1 MRSSSPASPAE
12 SREAREGA
20 PSGPVSMKSVE
31 LAERGAGI
39 AWDAAHARWSVQ
51 VFGAGGASGRELVRG
66 LLECGHAPGRLTL
79 FGRSARMLQWRGQ
92 RLPIHAQPASPPR
105 ADLAFLC
112 TPPELSRELAP
123 RLAERGTR
131 VIDLGGGLCTRP
143 GATLCLAEV
152 NGAELG
158 AFTEELAL
166 PLPTAAL
173 IAPALVRLEREVGLA
188 EVDLFA
194 VVGAA
199 AAGAEGIFALR
210 AELRERGAEGGT
222 PSHAPEAR
230 VGNLRPGEVL
240 RPGFEAELG
249 RQLRTLLGQPELLL
263 DVDLQAGDLERCD
276 AFALKVLLH
285 APLEPQA
292 ARELFAAS
300 DSLQVV
306 EDGRLLTPA
315 SSTGRT
321 RLQVG
326 RIRSGSRGPRSLCF
340 SAAGDQL
347 LAGSSC
353 AALRVAARLPVG
365 G

>member
-1 MRSSSPASPAE
+1 MR
-12 SREAREGA
+12 A
-20 PSGPVSMKSVE
+20 PE
-31 LAERGAGI
+31 LAERDPGI
-39 AWDAAHARWSVQ
+39 SWDAGHARWNVQ
-51 VFGAGGASGRELVRG
+51 VYGAGGARGRELVRG
-66 LLECGHAPGRLTL
+66 LLQCGHPPGRLTL
-79 FGRSARMLQWRGQ
+79 FGRSARQLRWHGQ
-92 RLPIHAQPASPPR
+92 RLPIHALPPSPPR

-112 TPPELSRELAP
+112 TPAELSRELAP
-123 RLAERGTR
+123 RLAAHGTR
-131 VIDLGGGLCTRP
+131 VIDLGGGLRTRP
-143 GATLCLAEV
+143 GCTLALAEL
-152 NGAELG
+152 NGGALG

-166 PLPTAAL
+166 PLPTTAL
-173 IAPALVRLEREVGLA
+173 IGPALALLEREVGLA

-199 AAGAEGIFALR
+199 AEGAEGIFALR
-210 AELRERGAEGGT
+210 AELRERAASGGAAS
-222 PSHAPEAR
+222 PRPEAR
-230 VGNLRPGEVL
+230 IGNLRPGEVL
-240 RPGFEAELG
+240 LPGFEAEVA
-249 RQLRTLLGQPELLL
+249 RELRTLLAQPELLL

-285 APLEPQA
+285 APLEPRE
-292 ARELFAAS
+292 ARELFESS
-300 DSLQVV
+300 DSLAVV

-315 SSTGRT
+315 SSAGRS